1 MIIKKSVEHLKE
13 NKMTYWQHFI
23 FAVTYGVKCIKAGLF
38 LISHAVI
45 PALFAKTGSELVNQ
59 LNKNFTDSKEYPKC
73 KEDQN
78 V

>member
-1 MIIKKSVEHLKE
+1 MFKQSVKHLNE
-13 NKMTYWQHFI
+13 NNMTYWQHFM
-23 FAVTYGVKCIKAGLF
+23 FAVTHGIKCIKAGIF